1 MADEEIY
8 KDDEESIE
16 NAVQFTLDYL
26 KRLPLTINQDDPD
39 VEKDLNIFL
48 THKLQ
53 GDDSKLIFNSGLL
66 FNLAHK
72 IYAYS
77 KKNQKKI
84 IQIFIHWIEC
94 EDIFRILLLESGI
107 LANLTEL
114 LHNNRSVTIKF
125 LISLCE
131 NPICAQRVAF
141 SLSFSDFISEKPTTK
156 PNINNDIELLLLLLE
171 PNFEIFKRIFIDAL
185 CFIISENPEHISY
198 IIFRIIEKI
207 EESKFVKQILHLL
220 QDQDIRKIIQSSSL
234 PNDLNKTAI
243 AMKIIDFLIDQNNE
257 AKDGIF
263 LDIISVYDDL
273 LFDEKALIIHFI
285 ASFDFTTNDE
295 FFSFFLK
302 HDELIEFS
310 DIKIIFDQILEN
322 LIKNDLQQIEALI
335 EEDKWEQMYQ
345 RLL

>member
-1 MADEEIY
+1 M
-8 KDDEESIE
+8 
-16 NAVQFTLDYL
+16 
-26 KRLPLTINQDDPD
+26 
-39 VEKDLNIFL
+39 
-48 THKLQ
+48 
-53 GDDSKLIFNSGLL
+53 
-66 FNLAHK
+66 
-72 IYAYS
+72 
-77 KKNQKKI
+77 
-84 IQIFIHWIEC
+84 
-94 EDIFRILLLESGI
+94 ESGI

-345 RLL
+345 RLLQINHTISPSLPSSLLELLIAPTDEVETVYKQIIIHIVSSLPERDMEIDELFDNLKVETDLEDMEILNGFMKKLEDIYNDAEININRVKTGKC